1 MNVRLSTK
9 ETLPPC
15 PVVIGSSGSVAE
27 TVERVLARGE
37 SSVLT
42 NAPPKWVIVLDDA
55 SADGGLSAAATVLQ
69 RAITASDWPPS
80 VPIVRPRSA
89 LGQLNLGNQRRWISV
104 PPPLAAGG
112 RGVLIDRRI
121 VEAAQRSLVCALPAR
136 SGSVR
141 PMSVLV
147 DFVAPRQ
154 RLAVRLSPKHLGSIA
169 EIALTVDPSL
179 VLMVGQLGA
188 SPLVVMTTDIVAA
201 ELVWLAI
208 AKDAEIDQLA
218 EIGPWEDP
226 VIQRATELGSRLRLP
241 FQFRFEIICKP
252 ADQRLDE
259 TLERLVAQLGSR
271 LGVPIKEQ
279 KASGW

>member
-1 MNVRLSTK
+1 MQS
-9 ETLPPC
+9 
-15 PVVIGSSGSVAE
+15 
-27 TVERVLARGE
+27 RGE

-42 NAPPKWVIVLDDA
+42 NAPRKWVIVVNDA
-55 SADGGLSAAATVLQ
+55 AAEGELSAAATVLQ
-69 RAITASDWPPS
+69 RAIATSVWPSS

-89 LGQLNLGNQRRWISV
+89 LGQLNLANRRRWVNV
-104 PPPLAAGG
+104 PPPSAAGG
-112 RGVLIDRRI
+112 GDMLIDRRI
-121 VEAAQRSLVCALPAR
+121 VEAGHRSLVCALPAR

-208 AKDAEIDQLA
+208 ANNAAIDQLA

-241 FQFRFEIICKP
+241 FQFRFEIVCNP
-252 ADQRLDE
+252 SDQRLDE
-259 TLERLVAQLGSR
+259 TLERLVAELGSL
-271 LGVPIKEQ
+271 LGVPMKERE
-279 KASGW
+279 ARGW